1 MATGRFGEL
10 DVGVSWVGEHTL
22 ADEVGVVGWVGLS
35 GGERSWRKRFISS
48 WVDSLGLSCRG
59 VLVGDGGSRRWSD
72 RERDCLRGV
81 VASVV

>member
-10 DVGVSWVGEHTL
+10 DVGMSWVGEHTL
-22 ADEVGVVGWVGLS
+22 ADEVVVVGLS

-48 WVDSLGLSCRG
+48 WVDSLGLSCWG
-59 VLVGDGGSRRWSD
+59 VLEGDGGSCRWRD
-72 RERDCLRGV
+72 RERDCRRGV